1 MNDKLTIITLILAA
15 IPTTI
20 ASIVAAVMTIR
31 GAKAA
36 VESAVLSKET
46 HNMVNGAMLI
56 QLKLH
61 AKTARELADLKNDA
75 EAGAIAALAEKMLE
89 QHKDKLINIESGVAK

>member
-1 MNDKLTIITLILAA
+1 MLAA

-20 ASIVAAVMTIR
+20 ASVVAAIMTVR
-31 GAKAA
+31 GAKLAK
-36 VESAVLSKET
+36 ESVSLSKET

-61 AKTARELADLKNDA
+61 AKTARELATLKDDA
-75 EAGAIAALAEKMLE
+75 EAGAIAALAEKMLDE
-89 QHKDKLINIESGVAK
+89 HKDKLIHIESGVK

>member
-1 MNDKLTIITLILAA
+1 MNDKITIITLILAA

-31 GAKAA
+31 GARLSKETNN
-36 VESAVLSKET
+36 VSKET

-61 AKTARELADLKNDA
+61 AKTARALYDLKNDPESLVIA
-75 EAGAIAALAEKMLE
+75 ELAEKMLDE
-89 QHKDKLINIESGVAK
+89 HKDKLINMEKGVST

>member
-1 MNDKLTIITLILAA
+1 MNDKITIITLILAA

-31 GAKAA
+31 GARLA
-36 VESAVLSKET
+36 KET

-56 QLKLH
+56 QLRLH
-61 AKTARELADLKNDA
+61 ARTARELANLKPDLESLALA
-75 EAGAIAALAEKMLE
+75 EQAEKMLDE
-89 QHKDKLINIESGVAK
+89 HKDKLINMESGVAT